1 MIISA
6 LKSNNELDNRS
17 PLHMET
23 VKTLIDLGAEIWFE
37 EDLGQGINVS
47 NEEFIQ
53 AGLKKHSRENC
64 LQNGDLILT
73 IQALDSDELNLI
85 KPHSTI
91 LGMVNPFNNKKLIS
105 LCAELKI
112 NLVSMEFI
120 PRITRAQKMDVL
132 SSQANLA
139 GYVAVIE

>member
-73 IQALDSDELNLI
+73 IQALDSN
-85 KPHSTI
+85 
-91 LGMVNPFNNKKLIS
+91 
-105 LCAELKI
+105 
-112 NLVSMEFI
+112 
-120 PRITRAQKMDVL
+120 
-132 SSQANLA
+132 
-139 GYVAVIE
+139 